1 MASDDNISIF
11 DSDEEED
18 AKEETRCRKRV
29 WIGRSKMAGTLLLR
43 QIWYDD

>member
-18 AKEETRCRKRV
+18 AKEETLCRKKV
-29 WIGRSKMAGTLLLR
+29 WIERLNG
-43 QIWYDD
+43 WYIVVTSILV